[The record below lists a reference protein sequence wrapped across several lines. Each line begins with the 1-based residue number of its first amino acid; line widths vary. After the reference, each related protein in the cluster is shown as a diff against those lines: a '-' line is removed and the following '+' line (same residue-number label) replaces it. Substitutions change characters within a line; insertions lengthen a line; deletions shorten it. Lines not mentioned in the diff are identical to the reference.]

1 MLMKRFCLNHL
12 RIKIVNLFNW
22 LEEITTSK
30 RPWDS
35 FTDEDK
41 EAFNVFMIHRF
52 VSMDPTYI
60 EVVNMVQRYPNCTR
74 KHVYNFYCDVLP
86 KKKTFFRYIKPSNKW
101 DKEILSKV
109 ADYYKISTR
118 EAKECISSLTDD
130 CLNEILNVGTS
141 STNKKRRKKS

>member
-1 MLMKRFCLNHL
+1 M
-12 RIKIVNLFNW
+12 NLFDW
-22 LEEITTSK
+22 LLEITTSK
-30 RPWDS
+30 RDWDN

-41 EAFNVFMIHRF
+41 DEFNVFMIHRF
-52 VSMDPTYI
+52 VSMDSAYI
-60 EVVNMVQRYPNCTR
+60 EVVNMIQRYPNCTR

-109 ADYYKISTR
+109 ADYYKISIR

-130 CLNEILNVGTS
+130 YLNKILNVGTS

>member
-1 MLMKRFCLNHL
+1 M
-12 RIKIVNLFNW
+12 NLFDW
-22 LEEITTSK
+22 LLEITTSK
-30 RPWDS
+30 RDWDT
-35 FTDEDK
+35 FTSEDK

-52 VSMDPTYI
+52 VSMDSAYI
-60 EVVNMVQRYPNCTR
+60 DVVNMIQRYPNCTR

-109 ADYYKISTR
+109 ADYYKISIR

-130 CLNEILNVGTS
+130 YLNKILNVGTS

>member
-1 MLMKRFCLNHL
+1 M
-12 RIKIVNLFNW
+12 NLFNW
-22 LEEITTSK
+22 LEEITFGK

-41 EAFNVFMIHRF
+41 EAFNVYMIHRF

-60 EVVNMVQRYPNCTR
+60 EVVNMIQRYPNASR

-118 EAKECISSLTDD
+118 EAKECISALTDEK
-130 CLNEILNVGTS
+130 LKTILNVGTS
-141 STNKKRRKKS
+141 STNKKRRNKK

>member
-1 MLMKRFCLNHL
+1 M
-12 RIKIVNLFNW
+12 NLFDW
-22 LEEITTSK
+22 LNEITFSK

-52 VSMDPTYI
+52 VSMDSAYI
-60 EVVNMVQRYPNCTR
+60 DVVNMIQRYPNCTR
-74 KHVYNFYCDVLP
+74 KQVYNFYCDVLP

-109 ADYYKISTR
+109 ADYYKISIR

-130 CLNEILNVGTS
+130 YLNKILNVGTS

>member
-1 MLMKRFCLNHL
+1 MAL
-12 RIKIVNLFNW
+12 NLFDW
-22 LEEITTSK
+22 LNEITTSK

-52 VSMDPTYI
+52 VSMDSNYI
-60 EVVNMVQRYPNCTR
+60 DVVNMIQIYPNAAR

-86 KKKTFFRYIKPSNKW
+86 KKKTFFRYIKSKNKW

-109 ADYYKISTR
+109 ADYYKISIR
-118 EAKECISSLTDD
+118 EAKDCTSVLSDD
-130 CLNEILNVGTS
+130 ALNKILNVGTS
-141 STNKKRRKKS
+141 STNKKRRNKK

>member
-1 MLMKRFCLNHL
+1 
-12 RIKIVNLFNW
+12 
-22 LEEITTSK
+22 
-30 RPWDS
+30 
-35 FTDEDK
+35 
-41 EAFNVFMIHRF
+41 MIHRF

-60 EVVNMVQRYPNCTR
+60 EVVNMIQIYPNVSR

>member
-1 MLMKRFCLNHL
+1 M
-12 RIKIVNLFNW
+12 NLFDW
-22 LEEITTSK
+22 LNEITFSK
-30 RPWDS
+30 HPWDS

-60 EVVNMVQRYPNCTR
+60 EVVNMIQRYPNASR

-109 ADYYKISTR
+109 ADYYKISIR
-118 EAKECISSLTDD
+118 EAKECISSLTDEF
-130 CLNEILNVGTS
+130 LNKILNVGQS

>member
-1 MLMKRFCLNHL
+1 M
-12 RIKIVNLFNW
+12 NLFDW
-22 LEEITTSK
+22 LNEITFSK

-52 VSMDPTYI
+52 VSMDSNYI
-60 EVVNMVQRYPNCTR
+60 DVVNMIQRYPNASR

-109 ADYYKISTR
+109 ADYCKISIR
-118 EAKECISSLTDD
+118 EAKDCVAVLTNDA
-130 CLNEILNVGTS
+130 LNEILNVGTS
-141 STNKKRRKKS
+141 STNKKRRNKK

>member
-1 MLMKRFCLNHL
+1 M
-12 RIKIVNLFNW
+12 NLFDW
-22 LEEITTSK
+22 LNEITFSK

-41 EAFNVFMIHRF
+41 EAFNVYMIHRF
-52 VSMDPTYI
+52 VSMDSTYI
-60 EVVNMVQRYPNCTR
+60 EVVNIIQRYPNASR

-109 ADYYKISTR
+109 ADYCNISIR
-118 EAKECISSLTDD
+118 EAKDCVTVLTNDA
-130 CLNEILNVGTS
+130 LNNILNVGTS
-141 STNKKRRKKS
+141 STNKKRRNKK